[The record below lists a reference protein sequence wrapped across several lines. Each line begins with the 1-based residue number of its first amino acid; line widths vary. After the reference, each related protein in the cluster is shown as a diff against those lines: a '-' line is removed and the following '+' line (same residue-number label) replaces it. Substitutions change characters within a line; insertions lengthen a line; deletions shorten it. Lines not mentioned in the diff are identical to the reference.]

1 MNAVDE
7 LFGARQLA
15 SKSLED
21 AQKESCARARAK
33 NNQRVD
39 ILLTSIVSLLA
50 AIIGGWIAGKYALR
64 AQKQAAE
71 DQRQRDVEAERRTIN
86 STLQAIGTELTV
98 LKTDF
103 LDRLQQVYDG
113 RERGFQIRGPLSRNY
128 FAVFQSNAAMLGK
141 IDDKDLREKI
151 IRVYGSAKS
160 LFDYLNYYSRQ
171 SDTAKEAKLGELEQK
186 IRAQIEESRCSSARS
201 NSVPLTFRPVF
212 PLP

>member
-1 MNAVDE
+1 
-7 LFGARQLA
+7 
-15 SKSLED
+15 
-21 AQKESCARARAK
+21 
-33 NNQRVD
+33 VD

-98 LKTDF
+98 LKADF

-113 RERGFQIRGPLSRNY
+113 REDRREPGFPIGGPLSRNY
-128 FAVFQSNAAMLGK
+128 FAVFESNAAMLGK
-141 IDDKDLREKI
+141 IGDNDLREKI

-171 SDTAKEAKLGELEQK
+171 SDTGKDAKLEELEQK
-186 IRAQIEESRCSSARS
+186 IRVQIEEIQKMVSDVQKIILKYPA
-201 NSVPLTFRPVF
+201 
-212 PLP
+212 

>member
-113 RERGFQIRGPLSRNY
+113 RERGFQIRLPLSRNY
-128 FAVFQSNAAMLGK
+128 FAVFESNAAMLGK
-141 IDDKDLREKI
+141 IGDKDLREKI

-171 SDTAKEAKLGELEQK
+171 SDTGKDAKLEELEQK
-186 IRAQIEESRCSSARS
+186 LRAQIEEIQKMVSDVQKMILKYPA
-201 NSVPLTFRPVF
+201 
-212 PLP
+212 

>member
-1 MNAVDE
+1 
-7 LFGARQLA
+7 LFGAGNPLV
-15 SKSLED
+15 SLEISGRYLEA

-33 NNQRVD
+33 NNERVD

-98 LKTDF
+98 LKADF

-113 RERGFQIRGPLSRNY
+113 REDRREPGFPIRGPLSRNY
-128 FAVFQSNAAMLGK
+128 FAVFESMQRCL
-141 IDDKDLREKI
+141 EKLVTTI
-151 IRVYGSAKS
+151 CGRKLSAFTGLPKA
-160 LFDYLNYYSRQ
+160 F
-171 SDTAKEAKLGELEQK
+171 
-186 IRAQIEESRCSSARS
+186 
-201 NSVPLTFRPVF
+201 LTI
-212 PLP
+212 

>member
-1 MNAVDE
+1 M
-7 LFGARQLA
+7 
-15 SKSLED
+15 
-21 AQKESCARARAK
+21 
-33 NNQRVD
+33 D

-128 FAVFQSNAAMLGK
+128 FAVFESNAAMLGK
-141 IDDKDLREKI
+141 IGDKDLREKI

-171 SDTAKEAKLGELEQK
+171 SDTGNDAKLEELEQK
-186 IRAQIEESRCSSARS
+186 LRAQIEEIQKMVSDVQKMILKYPA
-201 NSVPLTFRPVF
+201 
-212 PLP
+212 